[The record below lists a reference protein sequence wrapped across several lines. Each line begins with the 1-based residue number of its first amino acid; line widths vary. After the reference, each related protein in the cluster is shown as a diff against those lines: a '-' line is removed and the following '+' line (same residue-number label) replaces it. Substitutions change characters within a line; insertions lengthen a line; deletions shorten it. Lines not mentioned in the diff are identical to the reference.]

1 MSDIYTASLLG
12 AMFDWQ
18 RFMPHG
24 QCYKWEPGVL
34 WSHVLSDLL
43 IATAY
48 FSIPVALAY
57 FMYKRKDLKFRFI
70 FLLFAL
76 FITACGITHAMSV
89 VTTWI
94 PAYQIDALLKAATA
108 LVSITT
114 AIMLWRIMPHAL
126 ALPTP
131 QQLESANDDLKRE
144 MQTRF
149 EAEEALRKAN
159 ADLEQRIRERT
170 EALEKVNEMMR
181 QVIESAPTAIIV
193 VDAAGKITLHN
204 PRAEQ
209 LFGYSHDELAGLAVE
224 ALIPERFRGA
234 HPGLRA
240 DFMRAPSTRAM
251 GAGRDLFAL
260 DKQGREI
267 PVEIGLNPMTTADG
281 TFVLASV
288 IDITERYRQQQ
299 LLNNTLKELAR
310 TNNSLDEFVYVVSH
324 DLKEPLR
331 GMSNY
336 ASFLLEDYSE
346 RLDEDGRR
354 YLNSIQDLAHRL
366 HDLID
371 KLLSYSRLGH
381 AELDI
386 RPVDLGALVQNVLAA
401 LSQMLEQ
408 ENASVH
414 IDEPLPRAAC
424 DQTLVGQVFQ
434 NLITNAVKYNDKE
447 DKEIRIGCR
456 EDDGETI
463 CFVQDNGIGI
473 PDKHRETIFRIFK
486 RLHPA
491 TAYGGGTGAGLTIAR
506 KVIER
511 HGGRIWAEPAPGE
524 GSTFI
529 FTMPKSQYEPDEHK

>member
-57 FMYKRKDLKFRFI
+57 FMHKRKDLKFRLV

-94 PAYQIDALLKAATA
+94 PAYQIDALIKAATA

-126 ALPTP
+126 ALPGP
-131 QQLESANDDLKRE
+131 QQLESANDQLRRE
-144 MQTRF
+144 MQTRL
-149 EAEEALRKAN
+149 EAEEALRKSN

-170 EALEKVNEMMR
+170 EALEKVNETLR
-181 QVIESAPTAIIV
+181 QVIESAPNAIIV
-193 VDAAGKITLHN
+193 VDDKGTIGLHN

-224 ALIPERFRGA
+224 ALIPERFRGP

-240 DFMRAPSTRAM
+240 DFMKAPSTRAM
-251 GAGRDLFAL
+251 GGGRDLFAL
-260 DKQGREI
+260 DKHGREI
-267 PVEIGLNPMTTADG
+267 PVEIGLNPMSTTEG
-281 TFVLASV
+281 NFVLASI
-288 IDITERYRQQQ
+288 IDITERYAQQQ
-299 LLNNTLKELAR
+299 LLNRTMGELTR
-310 TNNSLDEFVYVVSH
+310 TNKSLDEFVYVVSH

-336 ASFLLEDYSE
+336 ASFLMEDYSE
-346 RLDEDGRR
+346 RLDEEGRR
-354 YLNSIQDLAHRL
+354 YLNSIQDLSHRL

-371 KLLSYSRLGH
+371 RLLTYSRLGH
-381 AELDI
+381 AEMDI
-386 RPVDLGALVQNVLAA
+386 RPIDLGELLQNVLAS
-401 LSQMLEQ
+401 LSQLLE
-408 ENASVH
+408 EEKVSVN
-414 IDEPLPRAAC
+414 IDEPLPRVEC
-424 DQTLVGQVFQ
+424 DRTLIGQVFQ

-447 DKEIRIGCR
+447 DKKIRIGCR
-456 EDDGETI
+456 EEDDEVT

-473 PDKHRETIFRIFK
+473 PDKHRETVFRIFK

-506 KVIER
+506 KVIDR
-511 HGGRIWAEPAPGE
+511 HGGRIWAEPAPE
-524 GSTFI
+524 QGSTFQ
-529 FTMPKSQYEPDEHK
+529 FTMPKSPHESGERR